1 MKGKYVSLL
10 AGTFLVC
17 ANAKANDITYAVSES
32 FLTGDSF
39 NGFFTS
45 ISGSIT
51 TDGKIGS
58 IGPSNIVDWTL
69 IGSVTAFNSNVGGN
83 AVGYSYANFVLSR
96 DILDNSFVSTAVNIT
111 ATANALTLN
120 QAGPNPIIIP
130 PGELTFDLLP
140 GFEGY
145 QERLDFLAVNTSSF
159 VGDQFSIC
167 TSQATDLVLSCYAG
181 DDSSLTFADG
191 KVPPTTSVPVPGPIA
206 GAGLPGLILASGGL
220 LGWWRRRKKIGGK
233 MNATDG
239 CGDPLEVR

>member
-1 MKGKYVSLL
+1 MKAKCAGLL
-10 AGTFLVC
+10 TGLVLLG
-17 ANAKANDITYAVSES
+17 AVTRADATDITYAVSEY
-32 FLTGDSF
+32 FLTGDTF

-58 IGPSNIVDWTL
+58 IGPTDIVDWTL
-69 IGSVTAFNSNVGGN
+69 IGSVTAFNSNVNVGGN
-83 AVGYSYANFVLSR
+83 AVGYSFANFVLSR
-96 DILDNSFVSTAVNIT
+96 DILDNSVVSTAVNIT

-145 QERLDFLAVNTSSF
+145 KERLDFLASNTSSF

-167 TSQATDLVLSCYAG
+167 TSQATDTTFPCYAG
-181 DDSSLTFADG
+181 EDSSLIFADG

-206 GAGLPGLILASGGL
+206 GAGPPGLILAGVSL
-220 LGWWRRRKKIGGK
+220 LGWWRRRRK
-233 MNATDG
+233 AA
-239 CGDPLEVR
+239 

>member
-1 MKGKYVSLL
+1 MKAKCAALL
-10 AGTFLVC
+10 VGMFLLG
-17 ANAKANDITYAVSES
+17 ATNAKATDITYAVSEY
-32 FLTGDSF
+32 FLSGDSF
-39 NGFFTS
+39 NGLFTS

-58 IGPSNIVDWTL
+58 IGPTDIVDWTL
-69 IGSVTAFNSNVGGN
+69 IGSVTAFNSNVGGV

-96 DILDNSFVSTAVNIT
+96 DILDNSVVSTAVNIT

-140 GFEGY
+140 GFAGY
-145 QERLDFLAVNTSSF
+145 QERLDFLAVNTSNF

-167 TSQATDLVLSCYAG
+167 TSQATDLTFPCYAG
-181 DDSSLTFADG
+181 EDSSLTFADG

-206 GAGLPGLILASGGL
+206 GAGLPGLIAACGGL
-220 LGWWRRRKKIGGK
+220 LGWWRRRQKL
-233 MNATDG
+233 A
-239 CGDPLEVR
+239 